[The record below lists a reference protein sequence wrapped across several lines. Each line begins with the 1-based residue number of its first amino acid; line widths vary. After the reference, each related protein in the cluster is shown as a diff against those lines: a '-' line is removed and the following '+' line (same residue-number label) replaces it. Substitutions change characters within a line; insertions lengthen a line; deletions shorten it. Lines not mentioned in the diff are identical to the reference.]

1 MWEIFHMSALSVL
14 PSDPSELRPLLHEEV
29 DRLRDENLL
38 LLHRVAM
45 ELELDEVTERLD
57 GEFDKGRAE
66 GKLERLPEILREARE
81 SLRSRQIP

>member
-1 MWEIFHMSALSVL
+1 MSALSVL

-57 GEFDKGRAE
+57 EEFDKGRVE

>member
-1 MWEIFHMSALSVL
+1 
-14 PSDPSELRPLLHEEV
+14 
-29 DRLRDENLL
+29 
-38 LLHRVAM
+38 M

>member
-1 MWEIFHMSALSVL
+1 
-14 PSDPSELRPLLHEEV
+14 
-29 DRLRDENLL
+29 
-38 LLHRVAM
+38 M

-57 GEFDKGRAE
+57 EEFDKGRAE

>member
-1 MWEIFHMSALSVL
+1 MSALSVL
-14 PSDPSELRPLLHEEV
+14 PSDPSELRPLLHEEI

-57 GEFDKGRAE
+57 EEFDKGRAE